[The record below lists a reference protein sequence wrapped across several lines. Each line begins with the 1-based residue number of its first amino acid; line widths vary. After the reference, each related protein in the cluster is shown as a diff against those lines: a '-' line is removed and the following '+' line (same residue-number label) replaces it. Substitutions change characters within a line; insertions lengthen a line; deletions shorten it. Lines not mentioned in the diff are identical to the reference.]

1 MCIKSGGLWDT
12 VYIPH
17 SITSSLTAR
26 QSHSPPA
33 PPALRP
39 ALLAARASA
48 MPTIA
53 CRGMGKSES
62 MGEKCPLSFTLV
74 ICKSKLIKA
83 AFITKPVYL
92 LWTSVHNTN
101 ASKVGFAKKAAISS
115 SDIAAALC
123 RPTTTP
129 FLLQL

>member
-1 MCIKSGGLWDT
+1 MPFKF
-12 VYIPH
+12 H
-17 SITSSLTAR
+17 TS
-26 QSHSPPA
+26 H
-33 PPALRP
+33 
-39 ALLAARASA
+39 
-48 MPTIA
+48 
-53 CRGMGKSES
+53 K
-62 MGEKCPLSFTLV
+62 LV
-74 ICKSKLIKA
+74 LIKA

-129 FLLQL
+129 TPFLLQL